1 MGRETWLSNPWST
14 NQSFYK
20 NELKIER
27 LIKPAS
33 LFIYDISRNVEIT
46 LKLIPD
52 DVSESYSPK
61 ITSVSPYGVIRPIN
75 FYVGGENK
83 KVNMSFT
90 INEDFIGKSLYD
102 FLDRLKKM
110 SVPVSGRNILKP
122 PLVYFQLGEHFAGKG
137 HINTSFDLQKPFRNG
152 RYTVANCNI
161 DFTFHEEF
169 YDEPDFSFDEP
180 DVMVSRFSATQDIVE
195 GFSSYE
201 DFISLSY
208 SDEYFIERIYSNKK
222 IKTFLNTIEEYL
234 RSYTGPNPLQ
244 TSPILKDSVVER
256 EMDTILSVAPLFTR
270 ATTPTWDP
278 ESYVA
283 ISTFYK
289 NEFGIKLLNAITALR
304 TTLVPIF
311 SKATMMTNLRKI
323 ARDLNNLN
331 NELGTSFLPEEL
343 KSQSSYI
350 NNYNQ
355 QQLNGIGWHE
365 TTDLP
370 SGVYIL
376 MSIEEFQ
383 ALKEAIGFILSIVDN
398 FIIAFSSMSGA
409 ED

>member
-20 NELKIER
+20 RELKIER

-33 LFIYDISRNVEIT
+33 LFIYDINRNVEIT

-61 ITSVSPYGVIRPIN
+61 ITPVSPYGVIRPIN

-90 INEDFIGKSLYD
+90 INEDFIGQSLYD

-169 YDEPDFSFDEP
+169 FDEPDFSFDEP

-222 IKTFLNTIEEYL
+222 IKTFLNTIEEYIRADL
-234 RSYTGPNPLQ
+234 ERMGFTDNESTIESEMGILESGSPLSARQYTPISRPEYVEVPLVYRN
-244 TSPILKDSVVER
+244 K
-256 EMDTILSVAPLFTR
+256 
-270 ATTPTWDP
+270 
-278 ESYVA
+278 
-283 ISTFYK
+283 
-289 NEFGIKLLNAITALR
+289 FGIELLNMIIALR
-304 TTLVPIF
+304 KTIVPIF
-311 SKATMMTNLRKI
+311 SKSTIVTNLKI
-323 ARDLNNLN
+323 IHRRLNTIKND
-331 NELGTSFLPEEL
+331 LGTSFLPEADKTTQYYTNMYTQE
-343 KSQSSYI
+343 
-350 NNYNQ
+350 
-355 QQLNGIGWHE
+355 QLNSVGWHG
-365 TTDLP
+365 TTIF
-370 SGVYIL
+370 IL
-376 MSIEEFQ
+376 MSKDEFQ
-383 ALKEAIGFILSIVDN
+383 ALKEAIEFILNIVDN
-398 FIIAFSSMSGA
+398 FIKAFSSMSGA
-409 ED
+409 DD